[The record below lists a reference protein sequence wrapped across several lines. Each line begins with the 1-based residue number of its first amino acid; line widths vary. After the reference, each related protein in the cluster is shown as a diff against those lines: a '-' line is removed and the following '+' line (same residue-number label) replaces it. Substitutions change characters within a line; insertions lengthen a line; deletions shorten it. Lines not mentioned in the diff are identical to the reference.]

1 MELEKINDKCDQ
13 FGIDLVKVS
22 DPEALKVFNVKKV
35 PALAFFRKQ
44 KALFYDGWSF
54 LSSRLSFIRDLSIIN
69 FVNLHTYL

>member
-54 LSSRLSFIRDLSIIN
+54 FYLLLYLSSMIYQL
-69 FVNLHTYL
+69 